1 MVIYAIAVKGN
12 LKLRMATNGNIK
24 NKIKIKAKI
33 EPYRQRMS
41 NYIKTFLII
50 VILAFYG
57 LISGCSTPK
66 YLPASN
72 IKIIAKDS
80 MVVHTELVSV
90 ALPLESHSI
99 VTPTKKSHLE
109 TSVATSDAEID
120 TLGMLHHTLTNKK
133 DSIKTKIQ
141 YVDKIVYRD
150 SVEVREV
157 PVEVE
162 KKVPYIPKFHQFTFA
177 LFWIFVLFI
186 VVRLLIKLGLFKHF

>member
-1 MVIYAIAVKGN
+1 
-12 LKLRMATNGNIK
+12 MALSGNIK

-41 NYIKTFLII
+41 NYTKIFLI
-50 VILAFYG
+50 VIICGFYG
-57 LISGCSTPK
+57 CSSQK
-66 YLPASN
+66 YLPTSN

-80 MVVHTELVSV
+80 LYIHTELISV
-90 ALPLESHSI
+90 ALPLENHSI

-120 TLGMLHHTLTNKK
+120 SLGLLHHTLVNKK
-133 DSIKTKIQ
+133 DSLKREIK

-150 SVEVREV
+150 SITTKEV

-162 KKVPYIPKFHQFTFA
+162 KPVPYIPKFYKFTFA
-177 LFWIFVLFI
+177 FFGIFVLFI
-186 VVRLLIKLGLFKHF
+186 VVKVIRKFRI